1 MENNS
6 NSGVIYQ
13 GKIPN
18 RVKYCFAFG
27 ALGKDLIYGMIATFS
42 MIYFTD
48 IIKVAPAFIGS
59 MFFVA
64 KLWDAFNDLFM
75 GMIVDNTRSRW
86 GKFVPWLVIG
96 TLINA
101 FVFITVF
108 TDFHLSGV
116 SLCVFASVVYVL
128 WGMTYTIMDIPYWS
142 IIPNLTSDPEERE
155 KVSVLP
161 RIFASIGQSLI
172 IAGFG
177 VQIIKGLGGNYTGY
191 HRFALIIAA
200 TFIFTMAVCVINLP
214 KKQQATGTA
223 EKMKFRDIF
232 TVIKK
237 NDQLRWAVLLILL
250 YNIGI
255 QAIMGVATYYFSY
268 VCNNAGM
275 LSAFMISASVAEV
288 VGLLIFPKV
297 TKLLSRKKAFLM
309 ACTLPPIG
317 LILLLIVGFVC
328 PSNIPLTA
336 IAGIIVKT
344 GTGLELGCATVFLA
358 DVVDY
363 GEYVLGVRNEGVVFS
378 LQTLIVK
385 LTAAF
390 TALAIGFVLELTGYV
405 PNAVQSL
412 ATQNSIRVLM
422 CIVPALGIIL
432 TLIIILISTITI
444 WKLPQTQNGY
454 THIGIAVYDM
464 DDTFINDYV
473 TKLQNK
479 IDRSSFSGK
488 KVLYEIFDAE
498 GNANRQEHQLQYMY
512 TQNFDALLI
521 NLVTPSSAASVL
533 NETANHDIPVILFNR
548 EADKKD
554 LSISKQTW
562 YVGTAAKKAG
572 AIQAD
577 MLQNVWNIDKVN
589 LDRNKNNKL
598 DYILI
603 EGEQTHFDAV
613 RRTNGFLES
622 SQNLPLN
629 QLTNLSA
636 DWQRNLS
643 SVKFSKLDTS
653 IIQSAEAIICNNDDM
668 ALGVYDYYKQHNLKL
683 PLILGINNS
692 PEMNQKIQAG
702 EIYGTVDN
710 GTNDQISYICKLLN
724 DILNKDTAKYHKIW
738 YSKPFAIEK

>member
-309 ACTLPPIG
+309 A
-317 LILLLIVGFVC
+317 
-328 PSNIPLTA
+328 LTA

-432 TLIIILISTITI
+432 AYVVFKTKY
-444 WKLPQTQNGY
+444 KL
-454 THIGIAVYDM
+454 
-464 DDTFINDYV
+464 NDEFMKKV
-473 TKLQNK
+473 VAK
-479 IDRSSFSGK
+479 ISGK
-488 KVLYEIFDAE
+488 AE
-498 GNANRQEHQLQYMY
+498 E
-512 TQNFDALLI
+512 
-521 NLVTPSSAASVL
+521 
-533 NETANHDIPVILFNR
+533 
-548 EADKKD
+548 
-554 LSISKQTW
+554 
-562 YVGTAAKKAG
+562 
-572 AIQAD
+572 
-577 MLQNVWNIDKVN
+577 
-589 LDRNKNNKL
+589 
-598 DYILI
+598 
-603 EGEQTHFDAV
+603 
-613 RRTNGFLES
+613 
-622 SQNLPLN
+622 
-629 QLTNLSA
+629 
-636 DWQRNLS
+636 
-643 SVKFSKLDTS
+643 
-653 IIQSAEAIICNNDDM
+653 
-668 ALGVYDYYKQHNLKL
+668 
-683 PLILGINNS
+683 
-692 PEMNQKIQAG
+692 
-702 EIYGTVDN
+702 
-710 GTNDQISYICKLLN
+710 
-724 DILNKDTAKYHKIW
+724 
-738 YSKPFAIEK
+738 

>member
-1 MENNS
+1 MNVIICCVISLCCMAAHYFFPLYGYTGGNYILAKPLVGGLIC
-6 NSGVIYQ
+6 GVLLGDVKTGLEIGCAIQLTYLSYMTIGGAATVDQ
-13 GKIPN
+13 GFLAYPITAIMTKMDAGSAI
-18 RVKYCFAFG
+18 
-27 ALGKDLIYGMIATFS
+27 ALGTAVAIIAAYGNSLLRTVNLFANNRYQAAIAAGDKKKQNFY
-42 MIYFTD
+42 YFAVPLFALF
-48 IIKVAPAFIGS
+48 IVRFVPAFIMMYFGADQISNLLAIMPEKLLAGMSKFGS
-59 MFFVA
+59 
-64 KLWDAFNDLFM
+64 FM
-75 GMIVDNTRSRW
+75 PAI
-86 GKFVPWLVIG
+86 
-96 TLINA
+96 
-101 FVFITVF
+101 
-108 TDFHLSGV
+108 GV
-116 SLCVFASVVYVL
+116 SLLMKFLIREKWYLAFFVFGFALYAYYSVMYIL

-432 TLIIILISTITI
+432 AYVVFKTKY
-444 WKLPQTQNGY
+444 KL
-454 THIGIAVYDM
+454 
-464 DDTFINDYV
+464 NDEFMKKV
-473 TKLQNK
+473 VAK
-479 IDRSSFSGK
+479 ISGK
-488 KVLYEIFDAE
+488 AE
-498 GNANRQEHQLQYMY
+498 E
-512 TQNFDALLI
+512 
-521 NLVTPSSAASVL
+521 
-533 NETANHDIPVILFNR
+533 
-548 EADKKD
+548 
-554 LSISKQTW
+554 
-562 YVGTAAKKAG
+562 
-572 AIQAD
+572 
-577 MLQNVWNIDKVN
+577 
-589 LDRNKNNKL
+589 
-598 DYILI
+598 
-603 EGEQTHFDAV
+603 
-613 RRTNGFLES
+613 
-622 SQNLPLN
+622 
-629 QLTNLSA
+629 
-636 DWQRNLS
+636 
-643 SVKFSKLDTS
+643 
-653 IIQSAEAIICNNDDM
+653 
-668 ALGVYDYYKQHNLKL
+668 
-683 PLILGINNS
+683 
-692 PEMNQKIQAG
+692 
-702 EIYGTVDN
+702 
-710 GTNDQISYICKLLN
+710 
-724 DILNKDTAKYHKIW
+724 
-738 YSKPFAIEK
+738 